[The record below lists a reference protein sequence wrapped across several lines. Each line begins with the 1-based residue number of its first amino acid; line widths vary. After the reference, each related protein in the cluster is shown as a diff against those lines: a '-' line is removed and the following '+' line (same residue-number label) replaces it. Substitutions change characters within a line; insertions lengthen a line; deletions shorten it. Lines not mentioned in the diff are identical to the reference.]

1 MERPGGAAVN
11 LSRWPH
17 GLGLLLFLFQLLPP
31 ATLGQDRLDAPPPP
45 AAPLSRWS
53 GPVGVSWGLRA
64 AAPGGP
70 APRGGRWRR
79 SAPGEDED
87 CGGVQD
93 FVSRLANNTHQ
104 HVFDDLSGSV
114 SLSWVGDSTGIILVL
129 TTFHVPLVIM
139 TFGQSKLYR
148 SEDYGKNFKDIT
160 NLINN
165 TFIRTEFG
173 MAIGPENSGK
183 VILTAEVSGG
193 SHGGRI
199 FRSSDFA
206 KNFVQTN
213 LPFHP
218 LTQMMYSPQNSDYLL
233 ALSTENGLWVSKN
246 FGGKW
251 EEIHKAVCLAKWGSE
266 NIIFFTTYVNGS
278 CKADLGALE
287 LRRTSDLGKSFK
299 TIGVKIY
306 SFGLGGRFLFAS
318 VMADKDTTRR
328 IHVSTDQGDTWS
340 MAQLPSVGQEQFY
353 SILAANDDMVF
364 MHVDEPGD
372 TGFGTIFTSDDRG
385 IVYSK
390 SLDRHLYTTTGGETD
405 FTNVT
410 SLRGVYMTS
419 VLSEDNSIQT
429 MITFD
434 QGGRWK
440 HLRKPENSECDAT
453 AKNKNECSLHI
464 HASYSISQKLNVPMA
479 PLSEPNAV
487 GIVIAH
493 GSVGDAISVMV
504 PDVYISDDG
513 GYSWMKMLEGPH
525 YYTILDSGG
534 IIIAIE
540 HSSHPINVIKFSTDE
555 GQCWQTYTFTREP
568 IYFTGLAS
576 EPGAR
581 SMNISIWGFTESF
594 LARQWVS
601 YTIDFKDILER
612 NCEEKDYTIWLAHST
627 DPGDYGDG
635 CILGYKEQYLRLRKS
650 SVCQNGR
657 NYVVTKQPSV
667 CPCSLEDFLCDFGYF
682 RPEND
687 SKCVEQPELKGH
699 ELELCLY
706 GREEHLTT
714 SGYRK
719 IPGDKCQGGVNPVR
733 EVKDLKKKCT
743 SNFLSPEKQDSR
755 PQGHSLSQNPAPP
768 PLGYTENTHS
778 LSPTQKQNSKS
789 NSVPIILA
797 TVGLMLVTVI
807 AGVLIVKKY
816 VCGGRFLVHRYS
828 VLQQHAEANGV
839 DGVDTLDT
847 ASHTHKSGYHDDS
860 DEDLLE

>member
-1 MERPGGAAVN
+1 MSLMTSVAQCPCPGLETA
-11 LSRWPH
+11 
-17 GLGLLLFLFQLLPP
+17 LG
-31 ATLGQDRLDAPPPP
+31 
-45 AAPLSRWS
+45 
-53 GPVGVSWGLRA
+53 
-64 AAPGGP
+64 
-70 APRGGRWRR
+70 
-79 SAPGEDED
+79 
-87 CGGVQD
+87 
-93 FVSRLANNTHQ
+93 
-104 HVFDDLSGSV
+104 
-114 SLSWVGDSTGIILVL
+114 
-129 TTFHVPLVIM
+129 
-139 TFGQSKLYR
+139 
-148 SEDYGKNFKDIT
+148 EDYGKNFKDIT

-193 SHGGRI
+193 SRGGRV

-206 KNFVQTN
+206 KNFVQTE

-246 FGGKW
+246 FGEKW
-251 EEIHKAVCLAKWGSE
+251 EEIHKAVCLAKWGPN
-266 NIIFFTTYVNGS
+266 NIIFFTTHVNGS

-287 LRRTSDLGKSFK
+287 LWRTSDLGKTFK

-353 SILAANDDMVF
+353 SILAANEDMVF

-410 SLRGVYMTS
+410 SLRGVYITS
-419 VLSEDNSIQT
+419 TLSEDNSIQS

-434 QGGRWK
+434 QGGRWE
-440 HLRKPENSECDAT
+440 HLRKPENSKCDAT

-513 GYSWMKMLEGPH
+513 GYSWAKMLEGPH

-534 IIIAIE
+534 ILVAIE
-540 HSSHPINVIKFSTDE
+540 HSNRPINWFSTDE
-555 GQCWQTYTFTREP
+555 GQCWQRYVFTQEP

-581 SMNISIWGFTESF
+581 SMNISVWGFTESF
-594 LARQWVS
+594 ITRQWVS

-612 NCEEKDYTIWLAHST
+612 NCEEDDYTTWLAHST
-627 DPGDYGDG
+627 DPGDYKDG
-635 CILGYKEQYLRLRKS
+635 CILGYKEQFLRLRKS

-657 NYVVTKQPSV
+657 DYVVAKQPSV

-682 RPEND
+682 RPENA
-687 SKCVEQPELKGH
+687 SECVEQPELKGH
-699 ELELCLY
+699 ELEFCLY
-706 GREEHLTT
+706 GKEEHLTT
-714 SGYRK
+714 NGYRK
-719 IPGDKCQGGVNPVR
+719 IPGDRCQGGMNPTR

-743 SNFLSPEKQDSR
+743 SNFLNPTKQDSR

-768 PLGYTENTHS
+768 PLGYTENTHF
-778 LSPTQKQNSKS
+778 LSPTQTQVGHACFEAVAKASTRTLHGRPCTTASRQLENSKS

-797 TVGLMLVTVI
+797 IVGLMLVTVV

-828 VLQQHAEANGV
+828 VLQQHAEA
-839 DGVDTLDT
+839 DGVEALDT
-847 ASHTHKSGYHDDS
+847 ASRAKGGYHDDS

>member
-1 MERPGGAAVN
+1 MERPRGAADG
-11 LSRWPH
+11 LSRWP
-17 GLGLLLFLFQLLPP
+17 LGLLLLLQLLLPP
-31 ATLGQDRLDAPPPP
+31 AAVGQDRLDAPPPP
-45 AAPLSRWS
+45 APPPLRWA

-70 APRGGRWRR
+70 VPRAGRWRR
-79 SAPGEDED
+79 AAPAEDQG
-87 CGGVQD
+87 CGRVPD
-93 FVSRLANNTHQ
+93 FVAKLANNTHQ

-114 SLSWVGDSTGIILVL
+114 SLSWVGDSTGVILVL
-129 TTFHVPLVIM
+129 TTFQVPLVIVS
-139 TFGQSKLYR
+139 FGQSKLYR

-193 SHGGRI
+193 SRGGRV

-206 KNFVQTN
+206 KNFVQTD

-246 FGGKW
+246 FGEKW
-251 EEIHKAVCLAKWGSE
+251 EEIHKAVCLAKWGPD

-278 CKADLGALE
+278 CTDLGALE
-287 LRRTSDLGKSFK
+287 LWRTSDLGKTFK

-410 SLRGVYMTS
+410 SLRGVYITS
-419 VLSEDNSIQT
+419 MLSEDNSIQS

-434 QGGRWK
+434 QGGRWE
-440 HLRKPENSECDAT
+440 HLRKPENSKCDAT

-513 GYSWMKMLEGPH
+513 GYSWAKMLEGPH

-534 IIIAIE
+534 IIVAIE
-540 HSSHPINVIKFSTDE
+540 HSNRPINVIKFSTDE
-555 GQCWQTYTFTREP
+555 GQCWQSYVFTQEP

-594 LARQWVS
+594 ITRQWVS
-601 YTIDFKDILER
+601 YTVDFKDILER
-612 NCEEKDYTIWLAHST
+612 NCEEDDYTTWLAHST
-627 DPGDYGDG
+627 DPGDYKDG
-635 CILGYKEQYLRLRKS
+635 CILGYKEQFLRLRKS

-657 NYVVTKQPSV
+657 DYVAAKQPSF

-682 RPEND
+682 RPENA
-687 SKCVEQPELKGH
+687 SECVEQPELKGH
-699 ELELCLY
+699 ELEFCLY
-706 GREEHLTT
+706 GKEEHLTT
-714 SGYRK
+714 NGYRK
-719 IPGDKCQGGVNPVR
+719 IPGDRCQGGMNPAR

-743 SNFLSPEKQDSR
+743 SNFLNPKKQDSR

-768 PLGYTENTHS
+768 PLGYTENTHF

-797 TVGLMLVTVI
+797 IVGLMLVTIV

-828 VLQQHAEANGV
+828 VLQQHAEA
-839 DGVDTLDT
+839 DGVDALDT
-847 ASHTHKSGYHDDS
+847 TSHAKSGYHDDS

>member
-1 MERPGGAAVN
+1 MEPPRGAAAAAVGG
-11 LSRWPH
+11 LSLWLR
-17 GLGLLLFLFQLLPP
+17 GLGLLLLLPAVP
-31 ATLGQDRLDAPPPP
+31 AGPGWDLLDAPQPL
-45 AAPLSRWS
+45 AAGTRTTLLAGQPGPSLGSPLWEAEVR
-53 GPVGVSWGLRA
+53 
-64 AAPGGP
+64 PGG
-70 APRGGRWRR
+70 GRQRR
-79 SAPGEDED
+79 SLSGEDEG
-87 CGGVQD
+87 CSPLQGFEANLV
-93 FVSRLANNTHQ
+93 NNTHQ
-104 HVFDDLSGSV
+104 HIFDDLSGSV
-114 SLSWVGDSTGIILVL
+114 SLSWVGDSTGVILVL

-183 VILTAEVSGG
+183 VILTGDVSGG

-206 KNFVQTN
+206 KNFVQTD

-218 LTQMMYSPQNSDYLL
+218 LTQMTYNPQNSDYLL
-233 ALSTENGLWVSKN
+233 VVSSENGLWISRN

-251 EEIHKAVCLAKWGSE
+251 EEIHKAVCLAKWGSQ
-266 NIIFFTTYVNGS
+266 NTIFFTTYVNGS
-278 CKADLGALE
+278 CKADLGVLE
-287 LRRTSDLGKSFK
+287 LRRTSDFGKSIK

-318 VMADKDTTRR
+318 VMAEKGATRR
-328 IHVSTDQGDTWS
+328 IHVSTDEGETWS

-372 TGFGTIFTSDDRG
+372 TGFGTIYISDDRG

-390 SLDRHLYTTTGGETD
+390 SLERHLYTTTGGDTD

-419 VLSEDNSIQT
+419 VLSEADNSIQS

-440 HLRKPENSECDAT
+440 LLRKPENSKCDST
-453 AKNKNECSLHI
+453 AKNKEECSLHI
-464 HASYSISQKLNVPMA
+464 HSSYSISQKLNVPMA

-493 GSVGDAISVMV
+493 GSVGDAISVMI
-504 PDVYISDDG
+504 PDVYITDDG
-513 GYSWMKMLEGPH
+513 GYSWTKMLEGPH

-534 IIIAIE
+534 LIVAIE
-540 HSSHPINVIKFSTDE
+540 HSRHPINVIKFSTDE
-555 GQCWQTYTFTREP
+555 GQCWNKYSFSKEP

-576 EPGAR
+576 EPGAK

-594 LARQWVS
+594 LSQKWVS
-601 YTIDFKDILER
+601 YTIDFKDILVR

-627 DPGDYGDG
+627 DPGDHDDG
-635 CILGYKEQYLRLRKS
+635 CILGYKEEYLRLRKS
-650 SVCQNGR
+650 SVCHNGR
-657 NYVVTKQPSV
+657 DYMVTKQPSV
-667 CPCSLEDFLCDFGYF
+667 CTCTLEDFLCDFGYF

-699 ELELCLY
+699 DLEFCLY

-714 SGYRK
+714 KGYRK
-719 IPGDKCQGGVNPVR
+719 IPGDKCQGGMSPDR
-733 EVKDLKKKCT
+733 QEKDLKKKCT
-743 SNFLSPEKQDSR
+743 SSYLSPDKQKS
-755 PQGHSLSQNPAPP
+755 S
-768 PLGYTENTHS
+768 
-778 LSPTQKQNSKS
+778 S
-789 NSVPIILA
+789 NSTPIILA
-797 TVGLMLVTVI
+797 IVGLMLITII

-828 VLQQHAEANGV
+828 ILQQHAEANGV
-839 DGVDTLDT
+839 DGVDSLDT
-847 ASHTHKSGYHDDS
+847 VSHNNKNTYHDDS

>member
-1 MERPGGAAVN
+1 
-11 LSRWPH
+11 
-17 GLGLLLFLFQLLPP
+17 
-31 ATLGQDRLDAPPPP
+31 
-45 AAPLSRWS
+45 
-53 GPVGVSWGLRA
+53 
-64 AAPGGP
+64 
-70 APRGGRWRR
+70 
-79 SAPGEDED
+79 
-87 CGGVQD
+87 
-93 FVSRLANNTHQ
+93 
-104 HVFDDLSGSV
+104 HVFDDLRGSV
-114 SLSWVGDSTGIILVL
+114 SLSWVGDSTGVILVL

-183 VILTAEVSGG
+183 VVLTAEVSGG
-193 SHGGRI
+193 SRGGRI

-206 KNFVQTN
+206 KNFVQTD

-251 EEIHKAVCLAKWGSE
+251 EEIHKAVCLAKWGSD
-266 NIIFFTTYVNGS
+266 NTIFFTTYANGS

-287 LRRTSDLGKSFK
+287 LWRTLDLGKSFK

-410 SLRGVYMTS
+410 SLRGVYITS

-513 GYSWMKMLEGPH
+513 GYSWTKMLEGPH

-534 IIIAIE
+534 IIVAIE
-540 HSSHPINVIKFSTDE
+540 HSSRPINVI
-555 GQCWQTYTFTREP
+555 
-568 IYFTGLAS
+568 
-576 EPGAR
+576 
-581 SMNISIWGFTESF
+581 
-594 LARQWVS
+594 
-601 YTIDFKDILER
+601 TIDFKDILER

-627 DPGDYGDG
+627 DPEDYEDG
-635 CILGYKEQYLRLRKS
+635 CILGYKEQFLRLRKS

-657 NYVVTKQPSV
+657 DYVVTKQPSI
-667 CPCSLEDFLCDFGYF
+667 CLCSLEDFLCDFGYY

-699 ELELCLY
+699 DLEFCLY

-714 SGYRK
+714 NGYRK

-743 SNFLSPEKQDSR
+743 SNFLSPEKQ
-755 PQGHSLSQNPAPP
+755 
-768 PLGYTENTHS
+768 
-778 LSPTQKQNSKS
+778 NSKS

-797 TVGLMLVTVI
+797 IVGLMLVTVI

-828 VLQQHAEANGV
+828 VLQQHAEANGM
-839 DGVDTLDT
+839 DGVDALDT
-847 ASHTHKSGYHDDS
+847 ASHTNKSGYHDDS

>member
-1 MERPGGAAVN
+1 MERPRGAADG

-17 GLGLLLFLFQLLPP
+17 GLGLLFLLQLLPP

-70 APRGGRWRR
+70 FPRGGRWRR
-79 SAPGEDED
+79 SALDEDED
-87 CGGVQD
+87 CGRVRD
-93 FVSRLANNTHQ
+93 FVTRLANNTHQ

-129 TTFHVPLVIM
+129 TTFHIPL

-183 VILTAEVSGG
+183 VILTAEVAGG

-218 LTQMMYSPQNSDYLL
+218 LTQMMYSPQNSDHLL
-233 ALSTENGLWVSKN
+233 ALSTDNGLWVSKN

-266 NIIFFTTYVNGS
+266 NTIFFTTYVNGS

-287 LRRTSDLGKSFK
+287 LWRTSDLGKSFK

-372 TGFGTIFTSDDRG
+372 
-385 IVYSK
+385 
-390 SLDRHLYTTTGGETD
+390 
-405 FTNVT
+405 N
-410 SLRGVYMTS
+410 S
-419 VLSEDNSIQT
+419 VQT

-453 AKNKNECSLHI
+453 AKDKKQCSLHI

-493 GSVGDAISVMV
+493 GSVGDAISVMI

-513 GYSWMKMLEGPH
+513 GYSWARMLEGPH

-534 IIIAIE
+534 IIVAIE

-594 LARQWVS
+594 LTRQWVS
-601 YTIDFKDILER
+601 YTIDFKDVLER

-650 SVCQNGR
+650 SICQNGR
-657 NYVVTKQPSV
+657 DYVVTKQPSV
-667 CPCSLEDFLCDFGYF
+667 CACSLEDFLCDFGYF

-687 SKCVEQPELKGH
+687 SNCVEQPELKGH
-699 ELELCLY
+699 DLEFCLY
-706 GREEHLTT
+706 GRKEHLTT
-714 SGYRK
+714 NGYRK
-719 IPGDKCQGGVNPVR
+719 IPGDKCQGGVSPVR

-743 SNFLSPEKQDSR
+743 SNFLSPE
-755 PQGHSLSQNPAPP
+755 
-768 PLGYTENTHS
+768 
-778 LSPTQKQNSKS
+778 KQNSKS

-797 TVGLMLVTVI
+797 TVGLMLVTVV

-839 DGVDTLDT
+839 DGVDALDT
-847 ASHTHKSGYHDDS
+847 ASHTNKRGYHDDS

>member
-1 MERPGGAAVN
+1 MPPYIDWVSKHVFDD
-11 LSRWPH
+11 LS
-17 GLGLLLFLFQLLPP
+17 GSVS
-31 ATLGQDRLDAPPPP
+31 
-45 AAPLSRWS
+45 LSW
-53 GPVGVSWGLRA
+53 VGDSTG
-64 AAPGGP
+64 
-70 APRGGRWRR
+70 
-79 SAPGEDED
+79 
-87 CGGVQD
+87 
-93 FVSRLANNTHQ
+93 

-193 SHGGRI
+193 SPGGRI

-218 LTQMMYSPQNSDYLL
+218 LTQMMYSPQNSNYLL

-266 NIIFFTTYVNGS
+266 NTIFFTTHVNGS

-287 LRRTSDLGKSFK
+287 LWRTSDLGKSFK

-353 SILAANDDMVF
+353 SILAASDDMVF

-410 SLRGVYMTS
+410 SLRGVYITS

-440 HLRKPENSECDAT
+440 HLRKPEDSECDAT
-453 AKNKNECSLHI
+453 AKNKNEVCLT
-464 HASYSISQKLNVPMA
+464 
-479 PLSEPNAV
+479 PLSHV
-487 GIVIAH
+487 
-493 GSVGDAISVMV
+493 
-504 PDVYISDDG
+504 
-513 GYSWMKMLEGPH
+513 
-525 YYTILDSGG
+525 
-534 IIIAIE
+534 
-540 HSSHPINVIKFSTDE
+540 F
-555 GQCWQTYTFTREP
+555 
-568 IYFTGLAS
+568 
-576 EPGAR
+576 GA
-581 SMNISIWGFTESF
+581 
-594 LARQWVS
+594 
-601 YTIDFKDILER
+601 
-612 NCEEKDYTIWLAHST
+612 
-627 DPGDYGDG
+627 
-635 CILGYKEQYLRLRKS
+635 EQAL
-650 SVCQNGR
+650 
-657 NYVVTKQPSV
+657 
-667 CPCSLEDFLCDFGYF
+667 CSA
-682 RPEND
+682 
-687 SKCVEQPELKGH
+687 
-699 ELELCLY
+699 
-706 GREEHLTT
+706 
-714 SGYRK
+714 
-719 IPGDKCQGGVNPVR
+719 PV
-733 EVKDLKKKCT
+733 
-743 SNFLSPEKQDSR
+743 
-755 PQGHSLSQNPAPP
+755 AP
-768 PLGYTENTHS
+768 
-778 LSPTQKQNSKS
+778 
-789 NSVPIILA
+789 
-797 TVGLMLVTVI
+797 
-807 AGVLIVKKY
+807 VL
-816 VCGGRFLVHRYS
+816 
-828 VLQQHAEANGV
+828 
-839 DGVDTLDT
+839 
-847 ASHTHKSGYHDDS
+847 
-860 DEDLLE
+860 

>member
-1 MERPGGAAVN
+1 MERPGAAADG
-11 LSRWPH
+11 LSRRPH
-17 GLGLLLFLFQLLPP
+17 GLGLLLLLLPLLP
-31 ATLGQDRLDAPPPP
+31 LATLGQDRLDAPPPP
-45 AAPLSRWS
+45 AAPLSRWA
-53 GPVGVSWGLRA
+53 GPIGVSWGLRA
-64 AAPGGP
+64 AAPGGLF
-70 APRGGRWRR
+70 PRGGRWRR
-79 SAPGEDED
+79 SAPKEDEDED
-87 CGGVQD
+87 CGRVRD
-93 FVSRLANNTHQ
+93 FVARLANNTHQ

-139 TFGQSKLYR
+139 TFGQSRLYR

-266 NIIFFTTYVNGS
+266 NTIFFTTYVNGS
-278 CKADLGALE
+278 CTDLGALE
-287 LRRTSDLGKSFK
+287 LWRTSDLGKSFK

-328 IHVSTDQGDTWS
+328 IHVSTDEGDTWS

-410 SLRGVYMTS
+410 SLRGVYITS

-434 QGGRWK
+434 QGGRWE

-464 HASYSISQKLNVPMA
+464 HASYSISQKLNVPMP

-493 GSVGDAISVMV
+493 GSVGDAISVMI

-513 GYSWMKMLEGPH
+513 GYSWAKMLEGPH

-534 IIIAIE
+534 IIVAIE

-555 GQCWQTYTFTREP
+555 GQCWQTYVFTREP

-581 SMNISIWGFTESF
+581 SMNVSIWGFTESF
-594 LARQWVS
+594 LTRQWVS
-601 YTIDFKDILER
+601 YTIDFKDLLER
-612 NCEEKDYTIWLAHST
+612 SCEEKDYTIWLAHST
-627 DPGDYGDG
+627 DPRDYGDG
-635 CILGYKEQYLRLRKS
+635 CILGYKEQFLRLRKS

-657 NYVVTKQPSV
+657 DYVVTKQPSV
-667 CPCSLEDFLCDFGYF
+667 CLCSLEDFLCDFGYF

-699 ELELCLY
+699 DLEFCLY

-714 SGYRK
+714 NGYRK

-743 SNFLSPEKQDSR
+743 SNFLSPEKQ
-755 PQGHSLSQNPAPP
+755 
-768 PLGYTENTHS
+768 
-778 LSPTQKQNSKS
+778 NSKS

-797 TVGLMLVTVI
+797 TVGLMLVTVV

-847 ASHTHKSGYHDDS
+847 ASHTNKSGYHDDS

>member
-1 MERPGGAAVN
+1 DPG
-11 LSRWPH
+11 
-17 GLGLLLFLFQLLPP
+17 F
-31 ATLGQDRLDAPPPP
+31 
-45 AAPLSRWS
+45 
-53 GPVGVSWGLRA
+53 
-64 AAPGGP
+64 
-70 APRGGRWRR
+70 PRSGRWRR
-79 SAPGEDED
+79 GAPDDDQG
-87 CGGVQD
+87 CGRVPD
-93 FVSRLANNTHQ
+93 FVAKLVNNTHQ
-104 HVFDDLSGSV
+104 HVFDDLSGLV
-114 SLSWVGDSTGIILVL
+114 SLSWVGDSTGVILVL

-139 TFGQSKLYR
+139 SFGQSKLYR

-193 SHGGRI
+193 SGGGRV

-206 KNFVQTN
+206 KNFVQTD

-218 LTQMMYSPQNSDYLL
+218 LTQMMYSPQNSDHLL

-251 EEIHKAVCLAKWGSE
+251 EEIRKAVCLAKWGPE

-278 CKADLGALE
+278 CKADLGSLE
-287 LRRTSDLGKSFK
+287 LWRTSDLGKSFK

-328 IHVSTDQGDTWS
+328 IHVSTDHGDTWS

-410 SLRGVYMTS
+410 SLRGVYITS
-419 VLSEDNSIQT
+419 MLSEDNSIQT
-429 MITFD
+429 VITFD
-434 QGGRWK
+434 QGGRWT
-440 HLRKPENSECDAT
+440 HLRKPENSQCDAT
-453 AKNKNECSLHI
+453 AKNKNEVCWL
-464 HASYSISQKLNVPMA
+464 
-479 PLSEPNAV
+479 PLSFIEKPRKRLLPHPFEGNRNMV
-487 GIVIAH
+487 TSPLCSWLLGILSEVK
-493 GSVGDAISVMV
+493 S
-504 PDVYISDDG
+504 PR
-513 GYSWMKMLEGPH
+513 K
-525 YYTILDSGG
+525 
-534 IIIAIE
+534 
-540 HSSHPINVIKFSTDE
+540 
-555 GQCWQTYTFTREP
+555 GQCGRLSWT
-568 IYFTGLAS
+568 A
-576 EPGAR
+576 PGVAG
-581 SMNISIWGFTESF
+581 SSLSVWKGT
-594 LARQWVS
+594 
-601 YTIDFKDILER
+601 LELPWTSLLSV
-612 NCEEKDYTIWLAHST
+612 CPLGEEKDYTIWLAHST
-627 DPGDYGDG
+627 DPGDYEDG
-635 CILGYKEQYLRLRKS
+635 CILGYKEQFLRLRKS

-657 NYVVTKQPSV
+657 DYVVTKQPSI

-682 RPEND
+682 RPENA
-687 SKCVEQPELKGH
+687 SECVEQPELKGH
-699 ELELCLY
+699 DLEFCLY

-714 SGYRK
+714 NGYRK
-719 IPGDKCQGGVNPVR
+719 IPGDKCQGGMNPAR

-743 SNFLSPEKQDSR
+743 SNFL
-755 PQGHSLSQNPAPP
+755 NPK
-768 PLGYTENTHS
+768 
-778 LSPTQKQNSKS
+778 TQSSKS
-789 NSVPIILA
+789 NYVPIALA
-797 TVGLMLVTVI
+797 IVGLMLVTVV

-828 VLQQHAEANGV
+828 VLQQHAEA
-839 DGVDTLDT
+839 DGMDASDT
-847 ASHTHKSGYHDDS
+847 AAHANKSGYHDDS